1 MKIAG
6 ASFLLSVCLVVSA
19 RADLTIV
26 QKIEGG
32 GQSGDVTI
40 KIKGDKA
47 RIEAT
52 PKLTT
57 IVDRKT
63 GEVINLMNDQK
74 AVVRISAETMKAAA
88 HMMSQFSGKS
98 ATTEKPKLT
107 PTGKKET
114 INGYQ
119 TEEYVLETPKF
130 KASYWIAP
138 KYPGGA
144 AILKQLQVLNAQTW
158 KPANK
163 GMPDYS
169 DFPGLPIKTVVSIGG
184 HEITTTL
191 RTIKQDPLSDSEFAV
206 PKDYRELKVP
216 EMSVSPREHEEKPA
230 VKAAPTP

>member
-6 ASFLLSVCLVVSA
+6 ASLLLGVCLVLNA
-19 RADLTIV
+19 HADLTIV

-57 IVDRKT
+57 IVDRRT
-63 GEVINLMNDQK
+63 GEVTNLMNDQK
-74 AVVRISAETMKAAA
+74 TVVRISADTMKAAA
-88 HMMSQFSGKS
+88 AMMSQFSGKS
-98 ATTEKPKLT
+98 ATSEKPKLT

-119 TEEYVLETPKF
+119 AEEYVCETPKF
-130 KASYWIAP
+130 KATYWIAP
-138 KYPGGA
+138 KYPGGS
-144 AILKQLQVLNAQTW
+144 AILKQLQVLNSQTW
-158 KPANK
+158 EPRDK

-169 DFPGLPIKTVVSIGG
+169 DFPGLPIKTVVSIRGN
-184 HEITTTL
+184 EITTTL
-191 RTIKQDPLSDSEFAV
+191 VTVKQDPLSDSEFAV

-216 EMSVSPREHEEKPA
+216 EMSVSPRKNEEKPA
-230 VKAAPTP
+230 AEASPSP